1 MSGPEV
7 APPAKRGSR
16 LRNATINLGLLFFSC
31 AAGFAIIEIGT
42 RLHFYGSLAGSD
54 YLSHLDL
61 MQPHATRGWALA
73 ANSFT
78 QVRKRDYR
86 TAVSINSKGLHD
98 REHEYAAGP
107 GVFRILVLGDSF
119 MEAQQVPFSASLP
132 RLLEDRLAAHRAEVI
147 NAGVNGYSTAQ
158 ELIYLEEEG
167 VRYSPNLILLALF
180 TMNDVVEN
188 YRPLMALATSM
199 NDRLCFSRPYF
210 RWDESTHEL
219 HLDPPDYERAVTSY
233 HADRE
238 ALASKAKRVPFYQ
251 RSILYEMYDDA
262 RIKRENKSAL
272 AKNTASAWAG
282 VYLDDFAPLAQGAG
296 ERGANYY
303 ELWFDAAWTATEQ
316 LILRIRR
323 VADEHQAILAIL
335 LVPAKPQVE
344 LDHKALVEA
353 VIPGTKLNV
362 FKPNARV
369 LEFARK
375 HGIPVCDPL
384 PAFQEYERKNKGSLF
399 FNWDD
404 NHWTA
409 LGHRIAAEELA
420 RFFESSGLL
429 NRPDGSNAMVDQ
441 IGE

>member
-1 MSGPEV
+1 MSEPEV
-7 APPAKRGSR
+7 APPVKRGKR
-16 LRNATINLGLLFFSC
+16 LRNAIVNFALLLFSC
-31 AAGFAIIEIGT
+31 AAGFVIIEVGT
-42 RLHFYGSLAGSD
+42 RLYFYGSLAGSD

-61 MQPHATRGWALA
+61 MKPHATRGWALA
-73 ANSFT
+73 PNSFT

-86 TAVSINSKGLHD
+86 TAVSINSKGLRD
-98 REHEYAAGP
+98 KEHEYSAGP

-119 MEAQQVPFSASLP
+119 MEAQQVPFSVSLP
-132 RLLEDRLAAHRAEVI
+132 RLLEDQLAAHDAEVI

-188 YRPLMALATSM
+188 YRPLMALATST
-199 NDRLCFSRPYF
+199 NDRLYYSRPYY

-238 ALASKAKRVPFYQ
+238 AIASKAKPVPLYQ

-262 RIKRENKSAL
+262 RIKRENKSML
-272 AKNTASAWAG
+272 AKNTATAWMG

-296 ERGANYY
+296 GKSATDYER
-303 ELWFDAAWTATEQ
+303 LFDAAWTTTEQ
-316 LILRIRR
+316 VILRMKK

-335 LVPAKPQVE
+335 VVPAKQQVE
-344 LDHKALVEA
+344 LDHRALVEA
-353 VIPGTKLNV
+353 IIPGTKLNV
-362 FKPNARV
+362 TKPNTRV
-369 LEFARK
+369 IEFARK

-384 PAFQEYERKNKGSLF
+384 LAFQEHERKNEAPLF

-409 LGHRIAAEELA
+409 LGHRLAAKELG
-420 RFFESSGLL
+420 RFLESSDLL
-429 NRPDGSNAMVDQ
+429 NRPNGPNAVVNQTD
-441 IGE
+441 E